1 MNDLTDYAEQ
11 DTPESDAAYA
21 KMQRYVMTVRDHS
34 LPCKHPADPDGTD
47 PFGGQFRFESIYI
60 AKESSW
66 RCEREDCPGGKEITL
81 TVMTDEV
88 WVSVAS
94 DNPEF
99 VVMDEYREVVCD
111 SVAPAPVPTYYE
123 VDGND

>member
-1 MNDLTDYAEQ
+1 MNDIKIL
-11 DTPESDAAYA
+11 
-21 KMQRYVMTVRDHS
+21 RDHS
-34 LPCKHPADPDGTD
+34 LPCEHDEA
-47 PFGGQFRFESIYI
+47 
-60 AKESSW
+60 W
-66 RCEREDCPGGKEITL
+66 RENLDWFVWKCGIEVCPGGKEIIL

>member
-1 MNDLTDYAEQ
+1 MTDI
-11 DTPESDAAYA
+11 
-21 KMQRYVMTVRDHS
+21 KIVREACIHGQY
-34 LPCKHPADPDGTD
+34 DGHRIRD
-47 PFGGQFRFESIYI
+47 RLGWPQE
-60 AKESSW
+60 W
-66 RCEREDCPGGKEITL
+66 CPGGKEITL